1 MSIINILCYE
11 MIIAAQEPQGPSPWT
26 FRVAHGRFSLMLD
39 RHHETLCGALGSAT
53 ARSEREWMALWCSWC
68 TFMIYLS
75 TVLAHGTHTTHVML
89 LLTRPATS
97 QGTQSH
103 RKTCMLLNGYNEDQ
117 SQTTDTRRARR
128 ALSSP

>member
-1 MSIINILCYE
+1 MSSINILCYE
-11 MIIAAQEPQGPSPWT
+11 LIVAAPRAAEAFTVDVQGRSRSI
-26 FRVAHGRFSLMLD
+26 FVD
-39 RHHETLCGALGSAT
+39 RHHDALRRVGSAT
-53 ARSEREWMALWCSWC
+53 ARSEREWMALWCAWC

-75 TVLAHGTHTTHVML
+75 TVLAHGTHATHVML

-117 SQTTDTRRARR
+117 SQTTDTRRGRR

>member
-1 MSIINILCYE
+1 MSSINILCYE

-26 FRVAHGRFSLMLD
+26 FRVAHGRFSLIVITD
-39 RHHETLCGALGSAT
+39 ALRRVGSAT

-75 TVLAHGTHTTHVML
+75 TVLAHSTHTTHVML

-103 RKTCMLLNGYNEDQ
+103 RKTCMLLNGFNEDQ

>member
-1 MSIINILCYE
+1 MNVQGRSRSI
-11 MIIAAQEPQGPSPWT
+11 
-26 FRVAHGRFSLMLD
+26 FVD
-39 RHHETLCGALGSAT
+39 RHHDALASAARWQSAT

-75 TVLAHGTHTTHVML
+75 TVLAHSTHTTHVML

-103 RKTCMLLNGYNEDQ
+103 RKTCMLLNGFNEDQ
-117 SQTTDTRRARR
+117 SQTTDTRRAGR

>member
-1 MSIINILCYE
+1 MSSINILCYE

-26 FRVAHGRFSLMLD
+26 FRVAHGRFSLIVD
-39 RHHETLCGALGSAT
+39 HDALRRVGSAT

-103 RKTCMLLNGYNEDQ
+103 RKTCMLLNGFNEDQ

>member
-1 MSIINILCYE
+1 MSSINILCYE

-26 FRVAHGRFSLMLD
+26 FRVASRSIFVD
-39 RHHETLCGALGSAT
+39 RHHDALRRVGSAT

-75 TVLAHGTHTTHVML
+75 TVLAHSTHTTHVML

>member
-1 MSIINILCYE
+1 VDV
-11 MIIAAQEPQGPSPWT
+11 QGRSLSL
-26 FRVAHGRFSLMLD
+26 GRFLLIVITRRSAA
-39 RHHETLCGALGSAT
+39 RSGSAT
-53 ARSEREWMALWCSWC
+53 ARSEREWMALWCAWC

>member
-1 MSIINILCYE
+1 MDVQGRSRSIFVGRKLVVITTLW
-11 MIIAAQEPQGPSPWT
+11 PLR
-26 FRVAHGRFSLMLD
+26 RV
-39 RHHETLCGALGSAT
+39 GSAT

-75 TVLAHGTHTTHVML
+75 TVLAQATHTSHVML

>member
-1 MSIINILCYE
+1 MD
-11 MIIAAQEPQGPSPWT
+11 G
-26 FRVAHGRFSLMLD
+26 SLVFLVHVYD
-39 RHHETLCGALGSAT
+39 IST
-53 ARSEREWMALWCSWC
+53 
-68 TFMIYLS
+68 
-75 TVLAHGTHTTHVML
+75 TVLAHSTHTTHVML

-117 SQTTDTRRARR
+117 SQTTDTRRAGR